1 MSASL
6 QEHINGI
13 GQFPITVGDHIPS
26 IVGVKLNAHIA
37 KLIVHGRM
45 MALMFGQKGHPCHE
59 GERLLKILET
69 ELANESIVLFQPHFV
84 VLSVVNV
91 ARRDGN
97 CLRNPNF
104 ASMEDASFSNK
115 GSKPIGFAPPFID
128 EDTIAAV
135 SRVLRSGWIT
145 TGPETAAFENELA
158 QFCGTERV
166 VCGASWTGLAGVILD
181 WFGVGPGDEV
191 ILPSYTYC
199 ATANVV
205 LHRGAT
211 PVLVD
216 LPEPS
221 NQDGL
226 NIRWADVLPH
236 LTPRTKVIM
245 PVDIGGWPIPASDW
259 ISELISWSKVNGFQA
274 NNGVQSQLG
283 RPLLLLD
290 AAHSLGATVDGATV
304 GSQADLSV
312 FSFHAVK
319 NLTTA
324 EGGAVA
330 IALPAPFDAH
340 QVHQS
345 FRTLGLH
352 GQSKDAAA
360 KFQSEAKDA
369 WRYDVTT
376 PGFKCNM
383 TDIQAAMGRVALA
396 RYSSDL
402 TTRRRL
408 ADRYDGGFD
417 DWAEVILPVRSD
429 ARRMSSDHLYPIRL
443 PRFSEDER
451 NALMRWLQSQGI
463 ATNVHFQPLPM
474 LSAYADRG
482 HKQEDHPAA
491 MDAYSCEISLP
502 IHLHMSFQDVDRV
515 VQAVRE
521 GHAHV
526 MAQNEDFKA

>member
-1 MSASL
+1 M
-6 QEHINGI
+6 
-13 GQFPITVGDHIPS
+13 
-26 IVGVKLNAHIA
+26 
-37 KLIVHGRM
+37 
-45 MALMFGQKGHPCHE
+45 
-59 GERLLKILET
+59 
-69 ELANESIVLFQPHFV
+69 
-84 VLSVVNV
+84 
-91 ARRDGN
+91 
-97 CLRNPNF
+97 
-104 ASMEDASFSNK
+104 
-115 GSKPIGFAPPFID
+115 
-128 EDTIAAV
+128 
-135 SRVLRSGWIT
+135 
-145 TGPETAAFENELA
+145 
-158 QFCGTERV
+158 
-166 VCGASWTGLAGVILD
+166 
-181 WFGVGPGDEV
+181 
-191 ILPSYTYC
+191 
-199 ATANVV
+199 
-205 LHRGAT
+205 
-211 PVLVD
+211 
-216 LPEPS
+216 
-221 NQDGL
+221 
-226 NIRWADVLPH
+226 
-236 LTPRTKVIM
+236 
-245 PVDIGGWPIPASDW
+245 
-259 ISELISWSKVNGFQA
+259 
-274 NNGVQSQLG
+274 
-283 RPLLLLD
+283 LLD

-417 DWAEVILPVRSD
+417 DCAEVILPVRSD

-502 IHLHMSFQDVDRV
+502 IHLHMSLQDVDRV